1 MVAKVVQA
9 GELDISCRADV
20 TVPGMVRSLVG
31 FRLAE
36 WGLERVA
43 GDVLLVAGEL
53 VANAVQSALDREIW
67 VKLTREAG
75 AVVVAV
81 WDPSE
86 GMPVARPVVEMT
98 LDDVDGDAWALEPGC
113 EEGGRGLQIVQALA
127 SGCGVKVTPPVGKW
141 VWAAV
146 AC

>member
-1 MVAKVVQA
+1 MVAKVVQV
-9 GELDISCRADV
+9 GELDISCRAAG

-31 FRLAE
+31 FRLAD

-53 VANAVQSALDREIW
+53 VANAVQSAPDREIR
-67 VKLTREAG
+67 VKFTRDVG

-81 WDPSE
+81 WDPGD
-86 GMPVARPVVEMT
+86 GMPVARPVVEVT
-98 LDDVDGDAWALEPGC
+98 LDDIRGDALAL

-127 SGCGVKVTPPVGKW
+127 SGCGVKATPPVGKW